1 MIRHVVM
8 FKWKDG
14 TTREQVQTAG
24 DRLGRLPGQIPE
36 IAAYSFGPDLGL
48 SDGASGFAV
57 VADFATVEDWRA
69 YLAHPAHLRV
79 VEEAVAPIRESRT
92 VVQFEMED

>member
-8 FKWKDG
+8 FKWRDG
-14 TTREQVQTAG
+14 TTAEQIQAVG
-24 DRLGRLPGQIPE
+24 DRLGRLPAEVPE

-57 VADFATVEDWRA
+57 VADFATVEDWRS

-92 VVQFEMED
+92 VVQFEVKE

>member
-1 MIRHVVM
+1 M

-14 TTREQVQTAG
+14 TTAEQIQAVG
-24 DRLGRLPGQIPE
+24 DRLGRLPAEIRE

-57 VADFATVEDWRA
+57 VADFVTVEDWHA
-69 YLAHPAHLRV
+69 SLAHPAHVRV
-79 VEEAVAPIRESRT
+79 VQEAVAPIRESRV
-92 VVQFEMED
+92 VVQFEMKE